1 MIIYDT
7 KLTMIQIYPYYRE
20 YAKNV
25 QTCNVF
31 QNNIEISPN
40 KKLIHNKNK
49 IHNNTA
55 VSENQSTIQV
65 PHQLHLHNMIST
77 IPKSQ
82 HDGDTKRLSS
92 NSNCS
97 VDNPMFFSNNVLSF
111 TNLSRK
117 YSKTLRTPPQKDLT

>member
-49 IHNNTA
+49 VHNNTTI
-55 VSENQSTIQV
+55 SENQSTIQV
-65 PHQLHLHNMIST
+65 LIHYTPTIWYQPYRSHNITEIPTDLVAILIVAKIIQYSSVTMYSHL
-77 IPKSQ
+77 
-82 HDGDTKRLSS
+82 LS
-92 NSNCS
+92 S
-97 VDNPMFFSNNVLSF
+97 VDNMAKLPAHHHKNI
-111 TNLSRK
+111 
-117 YSKTLRTPPQKDLT
+117 